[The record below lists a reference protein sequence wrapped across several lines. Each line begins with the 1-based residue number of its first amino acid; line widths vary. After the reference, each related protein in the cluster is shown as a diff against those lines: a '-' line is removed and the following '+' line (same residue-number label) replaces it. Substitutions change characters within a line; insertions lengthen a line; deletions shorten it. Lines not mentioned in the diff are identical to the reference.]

1 MANKVAAMIGCAPCW
16 ENDLERLISFCPDF
30 DIFAIGLDCPYKS
43 RIDYFVTYHIED
55 IEAYKNKRMKEGLSL
70 DYKVISHTN
79 DFTKYCRERNKKA
92 KWANTNVDIVYPHQ
106 APSGSSSLL
115 GTKAALFKLGYNK
128 VVLIGCPMDTG
139 SIENKDKS
147 YSVFRKG
154 WLHFKSDLIGK
165 VKSMSGW
172 TKELLG
178 ELTKEWIEK

>member
-1 MANKVAAMIGCAPCW
+1 MNKVALIVGCAPCW
-16 ENDLERLISFCPDF
+16 EDDLNRFKMICSEF
-30 DIFAIGLDCPYKS
+30 DVFAIGLDCPYKEE
-43 RIDYFVTYHIED
+43 IKYFVTYHIED
-55 IEAYKNKRMKEGLSL
+55 IEAYKRKRTG
-70 DYKVISHTN
+70 DYKIISHTN
-79 DFTKYCRERNKKA
+79 DFIKYSRERRKKPE
-92 KWANTNVDIVYPHQ
+92 WANTNVDIVYPHQ

-139 SIENKDKS
+139 SIENKAKS

-154 WLHFKSDLIGK
+154 WLYFKSDLVGK

-178 ELTKEWIEK
+178 EPTKGWVET

>member
-1 MANKVAAMIGCAPCW
+1 LNKVALIVGCAPCW
-16 ENDLERLISFCPDF
+16 EDDLNQFKTICSEF
-30 DIFAIGLDCPYKS
+30 DVFAIGLDCPYKEE
-43 RIDYFVTYHIED
+43 IKYFVTYHIED
-55 IEAYKNKRMKEGLSL
+55 IEAYKRKRTG
-70 DYKVISHTN
+70 DYKIISHTN
-79 DFTKYCRERNKKA
+79 DFIKYSRERRKKPE
-92 KWANTNVDIVYPHQ
+92 WANTNVDIVYPHQ

-139 SIENKDKS
+139 SIENKAKS

-154 WLHFKSDLIGK
+154 WLYFKSDLVGK

-178 ELTKEWIEK
+178 EPTKGWVET

>member
-1 MANKVAAMIGCAPCW
+1 LNKVALIVGCAPCW
-16 ENDLERLISFCPDF
+16 EDDLNRFKTICSEF
-30 DIFAIGLDCPYKS
+30 DVFAIGLDCPYKEE
-43 RIDYFVTYHIED
+43 IKYFVTYHIED
-55 IEAYKNKRMKEGLSL
+55 IEAYKRKRTG
-70 DYKVISHTN
+70 DYKIISHTN
-79 DFTKYCRERNKKA
+79 DFIKYSRERRKKPE
-92 KWANTNVDIVYPHQ
+92 WANTNVDIVYPHQ

-139 SIENKDKS
+139 SIENKAKS

-154 WLHFKSDLIGK
+154 WLYFKSDLVGK

-178 ELTKEWIEK
+178 EPTKGWVEK

>member
-1 MANKVAAMIGCAPCW
+1 LNKVALIVGCAPCW
-16 ENDLERLISFCPDF
+16 EDDLNQFKTICSEYDV
-30 DIFAIGLDCPYKS
+30 FAIGLDCPYKEE
-43 RIDYFVTYHIED
+43 IKYFVTYHIED
-55 IEAYKNKRMKEGLSL
+55 IEAYKRKRTG
-70 DYKVISHTN
+70 DYKIISHTN
-79 DFTKYCRERNKKA
+79 DFIKYSRERRKKP

-139 SIENKDKS
+139 SIENKAKS

-154 WLHFKSDLIGK
+154 WLYFKSDLVGK

-178 ELTKEWIEK
+178 EPTKGWVET

>member
-1 MANKVAAMIGCAPCW
+1 MNKVALIVGCAPCW
-16 ENDLERLISFCPDF
+16 EDDLNQFKTICSEF
-30 DIFAIGLDCPYKS
+30 DVFAIGLDCPYKEE
-43 RIDYFVTYHIED
+43 IKYFVTYHIED
-55 IEAYKNKRMKEGLSL
+55 IEAYKRKRTG
-70 DYKVISHTN
+70 DYKIISYTN
-79 DFTKYCRERNKKA
+79 DFIKYSRERRKKPE
-92 KWANTNVDIVYPHQ
+92 WANTNVDIVYPHQ

-139 SIENKDKS
+139 SIENKAKS

-154 WLHFKSDLIGK
+154 WLYFKSDLVGK

-178 ELTKEWIEK
+178 EPTKGWVET

>member
-1 MANKVAAMIGCAPCW
+1 MGKVAAIIGCAPCW
-16 ENDLERLISFCPDF
+16 ENDLNQFKSICNDF
-30 DIFAIGLDCPYKS
+30 DVFAIGLDCPYKEE
-43 RIDYFVTYHIED
+43 IKYFVTYHIED
-55 IEAYKNKRMKEGLSL
+55 IEAYKRKRTG
-70 DYKVISHTN
+70 DYKIISHTN
-79 DFTKYCRERNKKA
+79 DFIKYSRERRKKPE
-92 KWANTNVDIVYPHQ
+92 WANTNVDIVYPHQ

-139 SIENKDKS
+139 SIENKAKS

-154 WLHFKSDLIGK
+154 WLYFKSDLVGK

-178 ELTKEWIEK
+178 EPTKGWVET

>member
-1 MANKVAAMIGCAPCW
+1 LNKVALIVGCAPCW
-16 ENDLERLISFCPDF
+16 EDDLNRFKTICSEF
-30 DIFAIGLDCPYKS
+30 DVFAIGLDCPYKEE
-43 RIDYFVTYHIED
+43 IKYFVTYHIED
-55 IEAYKNKRMKEGLSL
+55 IEAYKRKKTG
-70 DYKVISHTN
+70 DYKIISHTN
-79 DFTKYCRERNKKA
+79 DFIKYSRERRKKPE
-92 KWANTNVDIVYPHQ
+92 WANTNVDIVYPHQ

-139 SIENKDKS
+139 SIENKAKS

-154 WLHFKSDLIGK
+154 WLYFKSDLVGK

-178 ELTKEWIEK
+178 EPTKGWVET

>member
-1 MANKVAAMIGCAPCW
+1 MNKVALIVGCAPCW
-16 ENDLERLISFCPDF
+16 GDDLNQFKTICSEF
-30 DIFAIGLDCPYKS
+30 DVFAIGLDCPYKEE
-43 RIDYFVTYHIED
+43 IKYFVTYHIED
-55 IEAYKNKRMKEGLSL
+55 IEAYKRKRTG
-70 DYKVISHTN
+70 DYKIISHTN
-79 DFTKYCRERNKKA
+79 DFIKYSRERRKKPE
-92 KWANTNVDIVYPHQ
+92 WANTNVDIVYPHQ

-139 SIENKDKS
+139 SIENKAKS

-154 WLHFKSDLIGK
+154 WLYFKSDLVGK

-178 ELTKEWIEK
+178 EPTKGWVET

>member
-1 MANKVAAMIGCAPCW
+1 LNKVALIVGCAPCW
-16 ENDLERLISFCPDF
+16 EDDLNQFKTICSEF
-30 DIFAIGLDCPYKS
+30 DVFAIGLDCPYKEE
-43 RIDYFVTYHIED
+43 IKYFVTYHIED
-55 IEAYKNKRMKEGLSL
+55 IEAYKRKKTG
-70 DYKVISHTN
+70 DYKIISHTN
-79 DFTKYCRERNKKA
+79 DFIKYSRERRKKP

-139 SIENKDKS
+139 SIENKAKS

-154 WLHFKSDLIGK
+154 WLYFKSDLVGK

-178 ELTKEWIEK
+178 EPTKGWVET

>member
-1 MANKVAAMIGCAPCW
+1 MNKIALIVGCAPCW
-16 ENDLERLISFCPDF
+16 EDDLNRFKTICSEF
-30 DIFAIGLDCPYKS
+30 DVFAVGLDCPCKEK
-43 RIDYFVTYHIED
+43 IKYFVTYHVED
-55 IEAYKNKRMKEGLSL
+55 IEAYKEKNPG

-79 DFTKYCRERNKKA
+79 DFIKYSRERRKKPE
-92 KWANTNVDIVYPHQ
+92 WANTNVDIVYPHQ

-139 SIENKDKS
+139 SIENKAKS

-154 WLHFKSDLIGK
+154 WLYFKSDLVGK

-178 ELTKEWIEK
+178 EPTKGWVET